1 MSPST
6 KPERPSLQFVP
17 AMLTSPTELLVW
29 WAEPETEDPENPMN
43 WSPLV
48 KWANILT
55 LSVISFLV

>member
-1 MSPST
+1 MPTAATAPTPASPSDF
-6 KPERPSLQFVP
+6 S
-17 AMLTSPTELLVW
+17 VW

-43 WSPLV
+43 WSPMV